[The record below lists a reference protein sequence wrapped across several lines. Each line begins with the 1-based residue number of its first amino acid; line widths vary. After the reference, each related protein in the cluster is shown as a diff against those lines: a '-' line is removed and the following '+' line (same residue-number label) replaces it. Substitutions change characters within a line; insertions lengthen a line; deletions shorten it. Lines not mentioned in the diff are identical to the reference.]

1 MGEGGLHHPT
11 SAGLANH
18 RKNVAGPH
26 SMSTLSSISIGMKKV
41 PTVHQPQVARWE
53 YRKKKKRISL
63 SSWSIWH
70 AGGDIA
76 SRKERKDHLR

>member
-53 YRKKKKRISL
+53 YRKKKREYL
-63 SSWSIWH
+63 CPPG
-70 AGGDIA
+70 AYGML
-76 SRKERKDHLR
+76 EVT